1 MIAMAQ
7 TPQPPPTEL
16 ERQKRWKERGDA
28 FWGIFL
34 PTKNGRVKSTLVLN
48 SFCLSILFLAVYAM
62 AYLLLLDGLDAFLAG
77 KMPLFWINV
86 LESLIPALIGTF
98 VCNVLHFVFAEKRL
112 VPAAF
117 VWLLLYAVAVTAY
130 LLAYSPAEARG
141 TTLKLLMMVVPPCVL
156 SGCALS
162 AFLYLRHRK
171 LHPPSSPMKELPPWK
186 QNRR

>member
-1 MIAMAQ
+1 MAMAQ
-7 TPQPPPTEL
+7 TPQIPPTEL
-16 ERQKRWKERGDA
+16 ERQQRWKQRGDA

-34 PTKNGRVKSTLVLN
+34 PTKNGKVKSTLVLN

-77 KMPLFWINV
+77 KASLFWINV
-86 LESLIPALIGTF
+86 LESLIPALVATF
-98 VCNVLHFVFAEKRL
+98 ICNVLHFVFAEKRL

-117 VWLLLYAVAVTAY
+117 IWLLLYTLAVTAY
-130 LLAYSPAEARG
+130 LLACSPPEARS
-141 TTLKLLMMVVPPCVL
+141 TTLKLLMMVVPPSVL

-162 AFLYLRHRK
+162 AFLYCRHRK
-171 LHPPSSPMKELPPWK
+171 LHPTGRPIEELPSWK